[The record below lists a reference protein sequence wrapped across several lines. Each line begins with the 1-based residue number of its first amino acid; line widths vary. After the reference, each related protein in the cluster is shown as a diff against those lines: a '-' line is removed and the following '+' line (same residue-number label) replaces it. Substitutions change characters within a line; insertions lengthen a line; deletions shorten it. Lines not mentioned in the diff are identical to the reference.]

1 MNDSEKKTQ
10 VTKRRFF
17 DRKRLARRVKRAE
30 NVSQRH
36 ARRFILRRI
45 DNVRLVTSEIT
56 TWLVLVGLLIATL
69 GLQQAWSAMAYT
81 TQGRQ
86 NGGTY
91 VEGIVGSI
99 DTLNPLLASNEAE
112 ASAARLM
119 FSSLYN
125 YDNTGALHT
134 DLASSMKVDDAKN
147 YTITL
152 REASW
157 QDGEA
162 ITADDVVFTIGLIK
176 NPQVRSPLRINW
188 TDVSVKKIDQK
199 TVEFSLPATYAA
211 FPHALTFPI
220 VPMHVLEGVEPGS
233 IREASF
239 SQNPVGSGAFKFRRL
254 QTADLTNASRVV
266 QLVPNENYYGAQP
279 KLARFELRAYSDEA
293 SLTRAVKNGEVTGAA
308 GVTSALAN
316 DERPAQ
322 YETISESLD
331 KGVYLLFNLKNPIL
345 QDKSVR
351 RALQLATDSA
361 AVRQAIGGGVK
372 ELDGPILS
380 TYLPSDVAKAP
391 EIDADKASKTLDDA
405 GWTLK
410 DGVRTKD
417 GQELKLTIT
426 TTNNSDYKKILELVR
441 KQWKAIGVTVE
452 TNEVD
457 ADSAA
462 SNFVQSVLQPRNF
475 DVLLYELALGAD
487 PDVYAYWHSSQA
499 TSTGYN
505 FSNYSNQLAD
515 ATLASARSRLES
527 DLRTAKYSQ
536 FVEQWLND
544 APAIALYQ
552 SASEYLVNKNS
563 DISAPEGALASLSDR
578 YARVSEWTVLPTTVY
593 KTP

>member
-279 KLARFELRAYSDEA
+279 KLARFELRAHSDEA

-515 ATLASARSRLES
+515 AALASARSRLES

>member
-91 VEGIVGSI
+91 VEGVVGSI

-515 ATLASARSRLES
+515 AALASARSRLES

>member
-91 VEGIVGSI
+91 VEGVVGSI

-279 KLARFELRAYSDEA
+279 KLARFELRAHSDEA

>member
-515 ATLASARSRLES
+515 AALASARSRLES

>member
-1 MNDSEKKTQ
+1 MN
-10 VTKRRFF
+10 R
-17 DRKRLARRVKRAE
+17 
-30 NVSQRH
+30 RH
-36 ARRFILRRI
+36 A
-45 DNVRLVTSEIT
+45 D
-56 TWLVLVGLLIATL
+56 A
-69 GLQQAWSAMAYT
+69 
-81 TQGRQ
+81 RQ
-86 NGGTY
+86 RGPPG
-91 VEGIVGSI
+91 
-99 DTLNPLLASNEAE
+99 PA
-112 ASAARLM
+112 
-119 FSSLYN
+119 
-125 YDNTGALHT
+125 
-134 DLASSMKVDDAKN
+134 
-147 YTITL
+147 

-552 SASEYLVNKNS
+552 SASEYLMNKNS

>member
-91 VEGIVGSI
+91 VEGVVGSI

-515 ATLASARSRLES
+515 AALASARSRLES

-552 SASEYLVNKNS
+552 SASEYLMNKNS

>member
-91 VEGIVGSI
+91 VEGVVGSI

-279 KLARFELRAYSDEA
+279 KLARFELRAHSDEA

-515 ATLASARSRLES
+515 AALASARSRLES

>member
-91 VEGIVGSI
+91 VEGVVGSI

-552 SASEYLVNKNS
+552 SASEYLMNKNS